1 MIYKGR
7 LWYGFDVSKDI
18 VDDVKAYLVEKDIR
32 FEPSECYSLVHFEC
46 YMTVQQ
52 YDTAIEW
59 IENLITER
67 FKKGTEVSTD
77 GGLDIEKR
85 G

>member
-52 YDTAIEW
+52 HDTAIEW

-67 FKKGTEVSTD
+67 FKKRN
-77 GGLDIEKR
+77 GGVYGWR
-85 G
+85 TGY